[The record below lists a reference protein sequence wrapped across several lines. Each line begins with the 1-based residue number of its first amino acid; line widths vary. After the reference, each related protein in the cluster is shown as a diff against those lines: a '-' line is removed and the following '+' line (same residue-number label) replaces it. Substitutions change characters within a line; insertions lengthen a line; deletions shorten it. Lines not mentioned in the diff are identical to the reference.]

1 MDLMKRYLFD
11 KILNRLKALASGPD
25 FDVKLNV
32 EPVIIAQKVNRNL

>member
-1 MDLMKRYLFD
+1 MRVQKRNGSYEEVSFD

-32 EPVIIAQKVNRNL
+32 EPVII